1 MTRMTTDNISHERKL
16 LDWQPLFRVVMRNVT
31 LLNLAFWKS
40 LTSKLNKEPQVVGL
54 AASVIE
60 INTFWFKPLMHF
72 ISAVHLRLMG
82 YTSHLPWLFIKFQ
95 VFLFLG
101 MISAIE
107 ITRQIM
113 ISLFFILCRD
123 RFNIFP
129 DIKKKEEVYV
139 GIFFK
144 IVSGFSLW
152 DRRVLSE
159 GHPVWTGTLEKL
171 PGRFWKRA
179 LCCSLRQSSF
189 ARRSVSC
196 SL

>member
-1 MTRMTTDNISHERKL
+1 MGCITVFKLYFCSWKKKKKKEKKRVRHHKMTRMTTDNISHERKL

-113 ISLFFILCRD
+113 ISLFLILCRD

-129 DIKKKEEVYV
+129 DIKKKK
-139 GIFFK
+139 FM
-144 IVSGFSLW
+144 
-152 DRRVLSE
+152 
-159 GHPVWTGTLEKL
+159 
-171 PGRFWKRA
+171 
-179 LCCSLRQSSF
+179 
-189 ARRSVSC
+189 
-196 SL
+196 